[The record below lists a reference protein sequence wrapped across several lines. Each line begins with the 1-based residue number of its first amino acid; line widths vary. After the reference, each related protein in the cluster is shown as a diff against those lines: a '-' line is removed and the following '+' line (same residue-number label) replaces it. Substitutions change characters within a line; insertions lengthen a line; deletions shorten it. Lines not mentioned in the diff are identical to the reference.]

1 MFFRNRFSK
10 KRSFFYLVFFLKI
23 CTPVGKRKRSLED
36 SMKSDCRFLW
46 NNCLNVIRDNIPE
59 PAFNTWFLPIV
70 PLKYEDHVLTVQV
83 PSQFFY
89 EYLEDK
95 YLDLIQQTLYREIG
109 AGTILNYRI
118 LVETESNTAVEL
130 RGESKPFA
138 GKEKSATLKVTA
150 KVPSPFDR
158 VETSEF
164 DSQINTKYTFH
175 NFFEGESNRLARTAA
190 EAVAN
195 NPAKTAFNPLFVH
208 GHSGVGKTHLC
219 HAIGSKVES
228 LYPDK
233 KVLYLSA
240 HLFKVQFTDARR
252 FNTINDFINFY
263 QSIDVLIIDDIHEL
277 SGLEKTQNTFF
288 HIFNHL
294 HQNNKQLVMTSDCAP
309 MDMQGME
316 ERLLTR
322 FRWGLTTRLE
332 RPDKELRKKILE
344 NKVLSDGLSIPHN
357 VIEFIAENVTENVR
371 DLEGIVVSLMAHSII
386 NNREIDMNLARRVVE
401 QSIKFERKRITVQR
415 IQDTVS
421 EFFNIKKELIQS
433 SSRKREIVQARQVTM
448 YFIKK
453 HTELSLS
460 QIGVQ
465 VGNRNHATVLHAC
478 NTVKNYYEVDKGFRA
493 DIEEIEKILN
503 S

>member
-1 MFFRNRFSK
+1 M
-10 KRSFFYLVFFLKI
+10 
-23 CTPVGKRKRSLED
+23 D
-36 SMKSDCRFLW
+36 
-46 NNCLNVIRDNIPE
+46 VIKDNIPE
-59 PAFNTWFLPIV
+59 PAFNTWFAPIV
-70 PLKYEDHVLTVQV
+70 PLNYKDHVLTIQV

-109 AGTILNYRI
+109 EGTILNYRI
-118 LVETESNTAVEL
+118 LVETESNTAVEM
-130 RGESKPFA
+130 RGVTKQYN
-138 GKEKSATLKVTA
+138 GVEKKSSGQKITA

-158 VETSEF
+158 VETTEF
-164 DSQINTKYTFH
+164 DSQINSKYTFN

-190 EAVAN
+190 EAVSH
-195 NPAKTAFNPLFVH
+195 NPAKTAFNPLFIH

-219 HAIGSKVES
+219 HAIGSNVLE
-228 LYPDK
+228 LFPDK

-240 HLFKVQFTDARR
+240 HLFKVQYTDARR

-309 MDMQGME
+309 MDMQGVE

-322 FRWGLTTRLE
+322 FRWGLTSELD
-332 RPDKELRKKILE
+332 RPDKELRKIILQ
-344 NKVLSDGLSIPHN
+344 NKVLADGLSIPEN
-357 VIEFIAENVTENVR
+357 VIDFIAENVTENVR
-371 DLEGIVVSLMAHSII
+371 DLEGIIVSLMAHSII
-386 NNREIDMNLARRVVE
+386 NNSEIDMNLARRVIK
-401 QSIKFERKRITVQR
+401 QSIKFEQKRITVQR

-421 EFFNIKKELIQS
+421 EFYDVKKDLIQS

-465 VGNRNHATVLHAC
+465 VGNRSHATVVHAY
-478 NTVKNYYEVDKGFRA
+478 NTVKNYYEVDKKFRS
-493 DIEEIEKILN
+493 DIEEIERILN

>member
-1 MFFRNRFSK
+1 MNNNFD
-10 KRSFFYLVFFLKI
+10 I
-23 CTPVGKRKRSLED
+23 
-36 SMKSDCRFLW
+36 LW
-46 NNCLNVIRDNIPE
+46 SNCLNVIKDNIPE
-59 PAFNTWFLPIV
+59 PAFNTWFAPIV
-70 PLKYEDHVLTVQV
+70 PLNYEDNVLTIQV

-95 YLDLIQQTLYREIG
+95 YLDIIQQTLYREIG
-109 AGTILNYRI
+109 EGTILNYRI
-118 LVETESNTAVEL
+118 LVETESNTVVEM
-130 RGESKPFA
+130 RGESKSFT
-138 GKEKSATLKVTA
+138 GTDKKISA

-164 DSQINTKYTFH
+164 ESQINKKYKFN
-175 NFFEGESNRLARTAA
+175 NFFEGESNRLTRTAA

-195 NPAKTAFNPLFVH
+195 NPAKTAFNPLFIH
-208 GHSGVGKTHLC
+208 GNSGVGKTHLC
-219 HAIGSKVES
+219 HALGSKVQE
-228 LYPDK
+228 LYPEK

-240 HLFKVQFTDARR
+240 HLFKVQYTDARR

-263 QSIDVLIIDDIHEL
+263 QSIDVLIIDDIQEL

-309 MDMQGME
+309 MDMQGVE

-322 FRWGLTTRLE
+322 FRWGLATKLE
-332 RPDKELRKKILE
+332 RPDKELRKKILK
-344 NKVLSDGLSIPHN
+344 NKILSDGLSIPDD
-357 VIEFIAENVTENVR
+357 VIDYIADRVTENVR

-386 NNREIDMNLARRVVE
+386 NNREIDMSLARRVVE
-401 QSIKFERKRITVQR
+401 QSIKFEKKRITVQK
-415 IQDTVS
+415 IKDTVS
-421 EFFNIKKELIQS
+421 DFYSVKKDLIQS
-433 SSRKREIVQARQVTM
+433 PSRKREIVQARQVTM
-448 YFIKK
+448 FFIKK

-465 VGNRNHATVLHAC
+465 VGNRSHATVLHAC
-478 NTVKNYYEVDKGFRA
+478 NTVKNYYEFDKSFRS
-493 DIEEIEKILN
+493 DLEEIEKILY

>member
-1 MFFRNRFSK
+1 MNNNFD
-10 KRSFFYLVFFLKI
+10 I
-23 CTPVGKRKRSLED
+23 
-36 SMKSDCRFLW
+36 LW
-46 NNCLNVIRDNIPE
+46 SNCLNVIKDNIPE
-59 PAFNTWFLPIV
+59 PAFNTWFAPIV
-70 PLKYEDHVLTVQV
+70 PLNYEDNVLTIQV

-95 YLDLIQQTLYREIG
+95 YLDIIQQTLYREIG
-109 AGTILNYRI
+109 EGTILNYRI
-118 LVETESNTAVEL
+118 LVETESNTVVEM
-130 RGESKPFA
+130 RGESKSFT
-138 GKEKSATLKVTA
+138 GTDKKISA

-164 DSQINTKYTFH
+164 ESQINKKYKFN
-175 NFFEGESNRLARTAA
+175 NFFEGESNRLTRTAA

-195 NPAKTAFNPLFVH
+195 NPAKTAFNPLFIH
-208 GHSGVGKTHLC
+208 GNSGVGKTHLC
-219 HAIGSKVES
+219 HALGSKVQE
-228 LYPDK
+228 LYPEK

-240 HLFKVQFTDARR
+240 HLFKVQYTDARR

-263 QSIDVLIIDDIHEL
+263 QSIDVLIIDDIQEL

-309 MDMQGME
+309 MDMQGVE

-322 FRWGLTTRLE
+322 FRWGLATKLE
-332 RPDKELRKKILE
+332 RPDKELRKKILK
-344 NKVLSDGLSIPHN
+344 NKILSDGLSIPDD
-357 VIEFIAENVTENVR
+357 VIDYIADRVTENVR

-386 NNREIDMNLARRVVE
+386 NNREIDMSLARRVVE
-401 QSIKFERKRITVQR
+401 QSIKFEKKRITVQK
-415 IQDTVS
+415 IKDTVS
-421 EFFNIKKELIQS
+421 DFYSVKKDLIQS

-448 YFIKK
+448 FFIKK

-465 VGNRNHATVLHAC
+465 VGNRSHATVLHAC
-478 NTVKNYYEVDKGFRA
+478 NTVKNYYEFDKGFRS
-493 DIEEIEKILN
+493 DLEEIEKILY

>member
-1 MFFRNRFSK
+1 MNK
-10 KRSFFYLVFFLKI
+10 
-23 CTPVGKRKRSLED
+23 
-36 SMKSDCRFLW
+36 DCRLLW
-46 NNCLNVIRDNIPE
+46 NNCLRVIRDNIPE

-70 PLKYEDHVLTVQV
+70 PLKYQDKVFTIQV

-95 YLDLIQQTLYREIG
+95 YLDLIQRTLYREIG
-109 AGTILNYRI
+109 EGTILNYRI

-130 RGESKPFA
+130 RGESKSY
-138 GKEKSATLKVTA
+138 SAIGRNGPAASKISA

-164 DSQINTKYTFH
+164 DSQLNAKYTFD

-190 EAVAN
+190 EAVAM

-208 GHSGVGKTHLC
+208 GNSGVGKTHLC
-219 HAIGSKVES
+219 HAIGAKVKE

-240 HLFKVQFTDARR
+240 HLFKVQYTDARR

-263 QSIDVLIIDDIHEL
+263 QSIDVLLIDDIHEL
-277 SGLEKTQNTFF
+277 AGLEKTQNTFF

-294 HQNNKQLVMTSDCAP
+294 HQNNKQLVMTSDCPP
-309 MDMQGME
+309 MDMQGVE

-322 FRWGLTTRLE
+322 FRWGLTTKLE
-332 RPDKELRKKILE
+332 RPDKELRKKILQ
-344 NKVLSDGLSIPHN
+344 NKILSDGLTIPDN
-357 VIEFIAENVTENVR
+357 VIEYIAENVTENVR

-386 NNREIDMNLARRVVE
+386 NNRDIDLSLARRVVE
-401 QSIKFERKRITVQR
+401 QSIRFEKKKITVQK

-421 EFFNIKKELIQS
+421 EYFHIKKELIQS
-433 SSRKREIVQARQVTM
+433 PSRKREIVQARQVIM

-460 QIGVQ
+460 QIGTQ

-478 NTVKNYYEVDKGFRA
+478 NTVKDYYDVDKSFRA
-493 DIEEIEKILN
+493 DIDEIENLLN

>member
-1 MFFRNRFSK
+1 MN
-10 KRSFFYLVFFLKI
+10 
-23 CTPVGKRKRSLED
+23 
-36 SMKSDCRFLW
+36 SDCRLLW
-46 NNCLNVIRDNIPE
+46 TNCLNVIRDNIPE

-109 AGTILNYRI
+109 EGTILNYRI

-130 RGESKPFA
+130 RGDSKPFTA
-138 GKEKSATLKVTA
+138 ADKNRSGKVSA

-195 NPAKTAFNPLFVH
+195 NPAKTAFNPLFVY

-219 HAIGSKVES
+219 HAIGSRVAS

-322 FRWGLTTRLE
+322 FRWGLSTRLE
-332 RPDKELRKKILE
+332 RPDKELRKKILQ
-344 NKVLSDGLSIPHN
+344 NKVLSDGLSIPDN

-401 QSIKFERKRITVQR
+401 QSIKFEKKRITVQK
-415 IQDTVS
+415 IQDTVC
-421 EFFNIKKELIQS
+421 EFFNIKKEQIQS
-433 SSRKREIVQARQVTM
+433 ASRKREIVQARQVTM

-460 QIGVQ
+460 QIGMQ

-478 NTVKNYYEVDKGFRA
+478 NTVKNFCEVDKGFRS
-493 DIEEIEKILN
+493 DIEEIEKLLN

>member
-1 MFFRNRFSK
+1 M
-10 KRSFFYLVFFLKI
+10 
-23 CTPVGKRKRSLED
+23 D
-36 SMKSDCRFLW
+36 SNFNILW
-46 NNCLNVIRDNIPE
+46 SNCLDVIRDNIAE
-59 PAFNTWFLPIV
+59 PAFNTWFAPIV
-70 PLKYEDHVLTVQV
+70 PLNYEDNVLTIQV

-109 AGTILNYRI
+109 EGTILNYRI
-118 LVETESNTAVEL
+118 LVETESNTAVEM
-130 RGESKPFA
+130 RGESKSFN
-138 GKEKSATLKVTA
+138 GSDKSVNKKLTA

-164 DSQINTKYTFH
+164 ESQINVKYTF
-175 NFFEGESNRLARTAA
+175 NNYFEGESNRLARTAA
-190 EAVAN
+190 DAVAA

-219 HAIGSKVES
+219 HAIGSKVQE

-233 KVLYLSA
+233 KVLYISA
-240 HLFKVQFTDARR
+240 HLFKVQYTDARR

-263 QSIDVLIIDDIHEL
+263 QNIDVLIIDDIQEL

-309 MDMQGME
+309 MDMQGVE

-322 FRWGLTTRLE
+322 FRWGLATKLE
-332 RPDKELRKKILE
+332 RPDKELRKKILQ
-344 NKVLSDGLSIPHN
+344 NKVLSDGLSIPED
-357 VIEFIAENVTENVR
+357 VIDFIADNVTENVR

-386 NNREIDMNLARRVVE
+386 NNREIDMSLARRVVE
-401 QSIKFERKRITVQR
+401 QSIKFEKKRIT
-415 IQDTVS
+415 IQKIKDTVS
-421 EFFNIKKELIQS
+421 EYYSIKKDLIQS
-433 SSRKREIVQARQVTM
+433 ASRKREIVQARQVTM
-448 YFIKK
+448 YFMKR

-465 VGNRNHATVLHAC
+465 VGNRSHATVLHAC
-478 NTVKNYYEVDKGFRA
+478 NTVRNYYDVDKSFKS
-493 DIEEIEKILN
+493 DIEEIEKILH

>member
-1 MFFRNRFSK
+1 
-10 KRSFFYLVFFLKI
+10 
-23 CTPVGKRKRSLED
+23 
-36 SMKSDCRFLW
+36 MKNNCRCLW

-59 PAFNTWFLPIV
+59 IAFNTWFVPIV
-70 PLKYEDHVLTVQV
+70 PLNLKENVLTIQV

-109 AGTILNYRI
+109 EGTILNYRI

-130 RGESKPFA
+130 RGETKQYRPSDNTI
-138 GKEKSATLKVTA
+138 GKIVSA

-164 DSQINTKYTFH
+164 DSQINSKYTFS

-190 EAVAN
+190 EAVAF
-195 NPAKTAFNPLFVH
+195 NPAKTAFNPLFIH
-208 GHSGVGKTHLC
+208 GSSGVGKTHLC
-219 HAIGSKVES
+219 HAIGSGVLNQYS
-228 LYPDK
+228 DK

-263 QSIDVLIIDDIHEL
+263 QNIDVLIIDDIQEL

-294 HQNNKQLVMTSDCAP
+294 HQNNKQLVMTSDRAP
-309 MDMQGME
+309 MDMQGVE

-322 FRWGLTTRLE
+322 FRWGLTAVLE
-332 RPDKELRKKILE
+332 RPDKELRKKILQ
-344 NKVLSDGLSIPHN
+344 NKVLSDGLSIPDN
-357 VIEFIAENVTENVR
+357 VIDYIAENVTENVR

-386 NNREIDMNLARRVVE
+386 NNREIDMNLTRRVME
-401 QSIKFERKRITVQR
+401 QSIKFERKRITVQK

-421 EFFNIKKELIQS
+421 DYFNVKKELIQS
-433 SSRKREIVQARQVTM
+433 ASRKREIVQARHVTM

-453 HTELSLS
+453 YTELSLS
-460 QIGVQ
+460 QIGSQ

-478 NTVKNYYEVDKGFRA
+478 NTVQNYSDVDKGFRS
-493 DIEEIEKILN
+493 DLEEIERLIT